1 MKLML
6 RDGSFSKDFYQKGVI
21 PMGTKPKNK
30 INDFLWDNRLTA
42 GELADK
48 LDLHPTTISRWRNG
62 HKPIPKTI
70 ELALKAL
77 ADQENYFAP
86 RE

>member
-1 MKLML
+1 
-6 RDGSFSKDFYQKGVI
+6 
-21 PMGTKPKNK
+21 MGTKPKNK
-30 INDFLWDNRLTA
+30 INDFLWDNRLTV

-62 HKPIPKTI
+62 KPIPKTV

-77 ADQENYFAP
+77 AEQENRLATH
-86 RE
+86 E